1 VVRVRKNSLQGFV
14 KATLTACLIFSASAI
29 AEEIVAEKAA
39 TAIFAG
45 GCFWCMESPF
55 DDLPGV
61 IKTISG
67 YTGGHTENPTYK
79 EVSNGKTGHLEAVQ
93 VTYDPAKVTY
103 EKLLEVFWR
112 NIDPFDDAGQFC
124 DKGDQ
129 YKAAIFYNGGKERQL
144 AEASKTAV
152 KMMFTDKLIATSIIP
167 AGKFFPAEDYHQDYY
182 LSNPKRYKFY
192 RFTCGRDRRLNQVW
206 NAV

>member
-1 VVRVRKNSLQGFV
+1 MIRTRLQDFL
-14 KATLTACLIFSASAI
+14 KAALTACLIFSASAI
-29 AEEIVAEKAA
+29 AEEIAAENTA

-55 DDLPGV
+55 DALPGV
-61 IKTISG
+61 IKTTSG
-67 YTGGHTENPTYK
+67 YTDGHTENPTYK

-93 VTYDPAKVTY
+93 VTYDSAKVTY
-103 EKLLEVFWR
+103 DKLLEVFWR
-112 NIDPFDDAGQFC
+112 NVDPFDDAGQFC

-129 YKAAIFYNGGKERQL
+129 YKAAIFYNDDKGLQL

-152 KMMFTDKLIATSIIP
+152 KAKFPGKLIATSIKP

-182 LSNPKRYKFY
+182 LNNPKRYKFY
-192 RFTCGRDRRLNQVW
+192 RFTCGRDRRLNEVW
-206 NAV
+206 GSE